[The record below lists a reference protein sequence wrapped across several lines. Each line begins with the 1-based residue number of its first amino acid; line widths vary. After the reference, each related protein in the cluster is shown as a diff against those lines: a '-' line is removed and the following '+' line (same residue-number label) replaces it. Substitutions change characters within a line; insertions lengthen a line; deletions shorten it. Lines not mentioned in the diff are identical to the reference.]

1 MPADTENTRFW
12 PRVGLYVDKK
22 MAEEFIERMVGHGS
36 VLDNDLDEFVQ
47 PTIPDAMF
55 LKNEVDDL
63 FENPFEEQPLDE
75 ANQAILDLMT
85 FEGNRKAYIKAKKA
99 DGMSLEDAKE
109 DYKSA
114 LDLKVKAHYPKTLLK
129 ARKNRRLHHLG
140 DVKLWENDKD
150 HYH

>member
-36 VLDNDLDEFVQ
+36 VLDTDLDEFVQ

-55 LKNEVDDL
+55 LQNEVDNL
-63 FENPFEEQPLDE
+63 FENEFEEQPLDE

-85 FEGNRKAYIKAKKA
+85 FEGNRKDYIKAKKA
-99 DGMSLEDAKE
+99 EGMSLEDAKE
-109 DYKSA
+109 DYKEA
-114 LDLKVKAHYPKTLLK
+114 LDLKVKAALP
-129 ARKNRRLHHLG
+129 
-140 DVKLWENDKD
+140 ENFVEGEEE
-150 HYH
+150 

>member
-1 MPADTENTRFW
+1 M
-12 PRVGLYVDKK
+12 DKK

-114 LDLKVKAHYPKTLLK
+114 LDLKVKAALP
-129 ARKNRRLHHLG
+129 
-140 DVKLWENDKD
+140 ENFVEGEEE
-150 HYH
+150 

>member
-12 PRVGLYVDKK
+12 PRVGLYVDKT

-55 LKNEVDDL
+55 LKNEIDTL

-85 FEGNRKAYIKAKKA
+85 FEGNRKDYIKAKKA
-99 DGMSLEDAKE
+99 EGMSLEDAKE
-109 DYKSA
+109 DYKHA
-114 LDLKVKAHYPKTLLK
+114 LDLKVKAALP
-129 ARKNRRLHHLG
+129 
-140 DVKLWENDKD
+140 ENFVEGEEE
-150 HYH
+150 